1 MATIH
6 VPVLFDISG
15 TATVLGETYP
25 SGSDPIESH
34 LEFTVAATSDYA
46 LSAGTMRKAFQVG
59 GQQDDA
65 SGAIFYSGYVAG
77 ALKNSTGGATG
88 SIAAARLNGSP
99 AAENGENVYLAAQSS
114 VAVGVD
120 SNSAA
125 NPSAGSGA
133 TFRITTTGG
142 GVSKVEVMDPGSGYL
157 AGNVI
162 TINKDDVVGL
172 NANIEITL
180 TAAEISS
187 VAAGNKSIH
196 IDNFCSL
203 VASTL
208 LQADLVHANHA
219 SKSVPFGGA
228 NYTSHTLSAQNL
240 GTNNAPEAMAKVCCN
255 HLIGHPL
262 SQALFTD
269 ESSLN
274 EDLSA
279 NDVTVQNWDG
289 NLQHILKSGDDACAL
304 EHQLS
309 AIFGG
314 SQGVTELANGGTAVT
329 IASADSNPALLSI
342 FEQIMVSGQERS
354 SDICGAVISGT
365 NTSTADFPIKAGDT
379 LVFYLRPTIDLAL
392 NTTSGNVLRNP
403 LSGTKFA
410 TTADDGTNALG
421 MLKITGADD
430 GAGGTHAALTLPAA
444 PPAGTGV
451 SHTNA
456 GQSLSSG
463 KGSGAEFT
471 ITITNNAVSAVAVT
485 SPGSGYSAGD
495 TITIPKADFGGP
507 ENGDDLVITLVSDN
521 LEDVLPATG
530 NNLTISDIFEGAGQS
545 SYKAGT
551 YGWMGHEDNDT
562 LSVQVTNLTEKKT
575 FDCHIWKISVALAA

>member
-59 GQQDDA
+59 GQQNDA
-65 SGAIFYSGYVAG
+65 SGAIFYSGYVTG
-77 ALKNSTGGATG
+77 ALKSSMEGTT
-88 SIAAARLNGSP
+88 SSVILAARHTNP
-99 AAENGENVYLAAQSS
+99 AGTDGVYLLAQTSKT
-114 VAVGVD
+114 GD
-120 SNSAA
+120 
-125 NPSAGSGA
+125 GEGA
-133 TFRITTTGG
+133 TFRVTVSSDA
-142 GVSKVEVMDPGSGYL
+142 VSKVEVMDPGSGY
-157 AGNVI
+157 ADTNTI
-162 TINKDDVVGL
+162 TIAKAGFGGSGDDLV
-172 NANIEITL
+172 ITL
-180 TAAEISS
+180 TSAEISS
-187 VAAGNKSIH
+187 VAAGNESIH

-262 SQALFTD
+262 AQALFTD

-279 NDVTVQNWDG
+279 NDTQVSNWDG
-289 NLQHILKSGDDACAL
+289 NLQHILKSGTGACAL

-392 NTTSGNVLRNP
+392 NTTADTVNVLRNP
-403 LSGTKFA
+403 LSGA
-410 TTADDGTNALG
+410 TYAGGSAGNALG
-421 MLKITGADD
+421 MLKLGGGSSLGADYF
-430 GAGGTHAALTLPAA
+430 TT
-444 PPAGTGV
+444 PAGT
-451 SHTNA
+451 NA
-456 GQSLSSG
+456 AYENVMATSSSG
-463 KGSGAEFT
+463 SGTGAIFK
-471 ITITNNAVSAVAVT
+471 ITVSSNAVSAVEVT
-485 SPGSGYSAGD
+485 APGSGYSAGD
-495 TITIPKADFGGP
+495 TITIAQADFVGAVA
-507 ENGDDLVITLVSDN
+507 DLVITIASAH
-521 LEDVLPATG
+521 LEDVLPAVGTG
-530 NNLTISDIFEGAGQS
+530 LSINELFVGAGASTYQS
-545 SYKAGT
+545 GT
-551 YGWMGHEDNDT
+551 YGWMGHASNDT
-562 LSVQVTNLTEKKT
+562 LSVQVTNLTEEKT
-575 FDCHIWKISVALAA
+575 FDCHVWKISVTLAA

>member
-46 LSAGTMRKAFQVG
+46 LSAESMRKAFQVG

-65 SGAIFYSGYVAG
+65 SGAIFYSGYATG
-77 ALKNSTGGATG
+77 ALKSSTEGAT
-88 SIAAARLNGSP
+88 SSVIAAARHTTP
-99 AAENGENVYLAAQSS
+99 AGTDGVYLLAQTSS
-114 VAVGVD
+114 NGD
-120 SNSAA
+120 
-125 NPSAGSGA
+125 GEGA
-133 TFRITTTGG
+133 TFRVT
-142 GVSKVEVMDPGSGYL
+142 VNNNAVDKVEVMDPGSGY
-157 AGNVI
+157 ANTNTI
-162 TINKDDVVGL
+162 TIAKAGFGGNGDDLV
-172 NANIEITL
+172 ITL
-180 TAAEISS
+180 TGDEISS
-187 VAAGNKSIH
+187 GAVDNSIH

-208 LQADLVHANHA
+208 LQADLVHDNHA

-279 NDVTVQNWDG
+279 NDTQVSNWDG
-289 NLQHILKSGDDACAL
+289 NLQHILKSGAKAATGGACAL

-392 NTTSGNVLRNP
+392 NTSADTVNVLRNP
-403 LSGTKFA
+403 LSGA
-410 TTADDGTNALG
+410 TYASGSAGNALG
-421 MLKITGADD
+421 MLKL
-430 GAGGTHAALTLPAA
+430 GGGSSLDAAYFTT
-444 PPAGTGV
+444 PAG
-451 SHTNA
+451 SDSTNENVA
-456 GQSLSSG
+456 ASSSSG
-463 KGSGAEFT
+463 SGTGAEFK
-471 ITITNNAVSAVAVT
+471 ITVSDSAVSAVEVT
-485 SPGSGYSAGD
+485 APGSGYSAGD
-495 TITIPKADFGGP
+495 TITIAADGKAWL
-507 ENGDDLVITLVSDN
+507 NSDLVITIASTH
-521 LEDVLPATG
+521 LEDVLPAVGTG
-530 NNLTISDIFEGAGQS
+530 LSINELFVGAGASTYQS
-545 SYKAGT
+545 GT
-551 YGWMGHEDNDT
+551 YGWMGHADNDT
-562 LSVQVTNLTEKKT
+562 LSVQVTNLTDEKT
-575 FDCHIWKISVALAA
+575 FDCHVWKISVTLAA